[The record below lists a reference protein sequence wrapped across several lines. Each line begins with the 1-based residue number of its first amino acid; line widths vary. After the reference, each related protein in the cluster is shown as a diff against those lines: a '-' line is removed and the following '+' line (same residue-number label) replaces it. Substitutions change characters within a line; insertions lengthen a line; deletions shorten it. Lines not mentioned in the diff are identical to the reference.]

1 MPWVLMLKES
11 QSLKKKRSL
20 DIEKTKAVDLG

>member
-20 DIEKTKAVDLG
+20 DIEKTKAVDRG